1 MTDIP
6 AYDGAADAGT
16 AIDAARA
23 PGTMLKPSLP
33 LLSIINMAIGFFGLQ
48 IGFALQNGNASRIFQ
63 SLGADV
69 DNLPVLW
76 LAAPLTGLIIQP
88 IVGYFSDRTW
98 GRLGRRRPYFLAGAA
113 LATLALIF
121 MPTSPVLWIAVGSL
135 WVLDAA
141 LNISM
146 EPFRAFVGDNL
157 NARQKTAGYAAQG
170 VMIGI
175 GGYVGS
181 NLPVWLAPDNFV
193 GVEGTVPEHVKLA
206 FFVGAGLLFM
216 AVLATVVLSKE
227 YSPTEMAAFEDA
239 DDTDM
244 AEARRTELAR
254 PPAPAATFWWIGA
267 AFGVAALLCSVF
279 LHASGTL
286 AEPDYLNAKRSFS
299 IFVGLLGVTSVLFMI
314 NALRDGR
321 RGNMLGDVL
330 GDLVAMPRV
339 MKWLA
344 AVQFTS
350 WFAFFIMWIY
360 TVPAM
365 AASKFGT
372 DDTASAAFDTA
383 ANGVYSMFG
392 VYNLVPIGYAMLLPV
407 LGRRIGLKLTY
418 ALGLVAGGAGLAA
431 MTLLPLGQG
440 LGTGLGELG
449 LGLLATEYT
458 LSAVLIG
465 IAWTTVLVVP
475 YSILAEALPAQK
487 MGVYMGIFNFFIVV
501 PQIVVAT
508 VMALVVKALLGGE
521 LANALVL
528 GGAVMGLGALLLI
541 FVPYRDRVR
550 AA

>member
-1 MTDIP
+1 MATSSASI
-6 AYDGAADAGT
+6 ATSGERLAKA
-16 AIDAARA
+16 
-23 PGTMLKPSLP
+23 LKPALP
-33 LLSIINMAIGFFGLQ
+33 LLTIINMAVGFFGLQ

-76 LAAPLTGLIIQP
+76 LAAPLTGLIVQP

-98 GRLGRRRPYFLAGAA
+98 GRLGRRRPYFLAGAI

-135 WVLDAA
+135 WILDAA

-157 NARQKTAGYAAQG
+157 NAKQKTVGYAAQG

-175 GGYVGS
+175 GGFVGS
-181 NLPVWLAPDNFV
+181 NLPAWLAPEDFV
-193 GVEGTVPEHVKLA
+193 GVENSVPDHIKLA
-206 FFVGAGLLFM
+206 FFIGGGLLFLS
-216 AVLATVVLSKE
+216 VLFTVLTSKE
-227 YSPTEMAAFEDA
+227 YSPEEMKTFESA
-239 DDTDM
+239 DESDM
-244 AEARRTELAR
+244 AEARRLEMEK
-254 PPAPAATFWWIGA
+254 PPADPKTFWIIGA
-267 AFGVAALLCSVF
+267 LFGLAAVLCSLF
-279 LHASGTL
+279 MQTSSTL
-286 AEPDYLNAKRSFS
+286 ADPDYLNAKRSFS
-299 IFVGLLGVTSVLFMI
+299 IFIGLLAVTAILFFI
-314 NALRDGR
+314 NALRKGA

-330 GDLVAMPRV
+330 GDLVAMPTV
-339 MKWLA
+339 MKRLA

-365 AASKFGT
+365 ADAKFGT
-372 DDTASAAFDTA
+372 TDAGSAAYDSA

-392 VYNLVPIGYAMLLPV
+392 VYNLIPIGYAMLLPA
-407 LGRRIGLKLTY
+407 LGRIFGLKLTY
-418 ALGLVAGGAGLAA
+418 AFGLIAGGLGLAC

-440 LGTGLGELG
+440 LGTGLGEIG
-449 LGLLATEYT
+449 LTLFATDYT

-475 YSILAEALPAQK
+475 YSILAEALPAPK

-508 VMALVVKALLGGE
+508 VMALVVKALLGGTV
-521 LANALVL
+521 ANALVL
-528 GGAVMGLGALLLI
+528 GGVVMALGAILLV
-541 FVPYRDRVR
+541 FVPYKDAVKENL
-550 AA
+550 A